1 MELWRLADTG
11 TSTYIMLPF
20 MAAKWQIGLFSTVLM
35 LVNGASAQE
44 TRLISND
51 EANQHLTKRVQ
62 AKYPALAE
70 MAHIQGDVLL
80 RIAIDEKGKVG
91 EAKGVSGHPMLLEAA
106 VPAVKAWQF
115 DPFTEDGKPI
125 AVHAL
130 VKIAFDLG
138 PGAELH
144 RQYLQQEVECT
155 KQIRNSAGPQA
166 EADCKQALATA
177 IKLPSHF
184 VSDKMK
190 AYENAG
196 TAAYAAKNGADALE
210 DFRQQLSFAQQALQP
225 GNPQMIQVHSNLAH
239 SYEATGRFPE
249 ADVEYTETEKAQE
262 ASMAGLEKRS
272 ENLKSGA
279 TNGVK
284 ASYAHNMQIILQEHA
299 RLLRKMGK
307 VAEAVALEQRASSAV
322 ESR

>member
-1 MELWRLADTG
+1 
-11 TSTYIMLPF
+11 MLPF
-20 MAAKWQIGLFSTVLM
+20 MATKLKIGLFSIVLM
-35 LVNGASAQE
+35 LVNRASAQE

-62 AKYPALAE
+62 PKYPALAE

-80 RIAIDEKGKVG
+80 RIAIDEKGRVG

-106 VPAVKAWQF
+106 IPAVKAWQF

-155 KQIRNSAGPQA
+155 KQIRNGAGPQA
-166 EADCKQALATA
+166 EADCKQALETA

-190 AYENAG
+190 AYEHAG
-196 TAAYAAKNGADALE
+196 TAAYTAKDGAEALAV
-210 DFRQQLSFAQQALQP
+210 FQQQLAFALKALQP
-225 GNPQMIQVHSNLAH
+225 GNPLMIQVHSNLAH
-239 SYEATGRFPE
+239 TYEATGKFPE
-249 ADVEYTETEKAQE
+249 ADIEYAETEKAQE
-262 ASMAGLEKRS
+262 ASVAELEKRS
-272 ENLKSGA
+272 EDLKSGA

-284 ASYAHNMQIILQEHA
+284 TSYAHNMQIILQEHA

-307 VAEAVALEQRASSAV
+307 VAEAAVLEQRASSAI
-322 ESR
+322 ESK